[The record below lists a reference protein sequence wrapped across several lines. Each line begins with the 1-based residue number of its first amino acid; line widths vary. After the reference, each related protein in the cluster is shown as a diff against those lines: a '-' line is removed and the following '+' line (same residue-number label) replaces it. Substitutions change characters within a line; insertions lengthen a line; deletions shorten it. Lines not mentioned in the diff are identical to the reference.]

1 MYCLILLQILQD
13 SEKRRK
19 TSSKNLRESLHN
31 SLDVSSMRFER
42 KILVIFPSNDDHNH
56 PTGQVNFISIP
67 CNLWILISNLDYKET
82 RQKFSFTTSYVV
94 ADPSFMGFKPYLFHL
109 TSEIFPQ

>member
-1 MYCLILLQILQD
+1 MLSLNLLLIPLQIVQA

-31 SLDVSSMRFER
+31 SLDVSAIRFER

-56 PTGQVNFISIP
+56 PTGKV
-67 CNLWILISNLDYKET
+67 ILI
-82 RQKFSFTTSYVV
+82 FI
-94 ADPSFMGFKPYLFHL
+94 P
-109 TSEIFPQ
+109 